1 MSTQGDLKIFERAV
15 EARGRL
21 LRVEADRSGAT
32 PRQLALTFDVGRIL
46 VRPTADGL
54 SATQVEERA
63 GLPSTL
69 ELLDEEE
76 PWWRLLGQRLTA
88 AWPGATGEA
97 VGAQGLGSLDV
108 LKLRFREAAENPRIV
123 VLEAAGAA
131 VRVSLEEPDGPR

>member
-54 SATQVEERA
+54 SAMLVEER
-63 GLPSTL
+63 GELPSSL
-69 ELLDEEE
+69 EPLDEEE
-76 PWWRLLGQRLTA
+76 PWWRLIGQPLTA
-88 AWPGATGEA
+88 AWPGAAEETLGTE
-97 VGAQGLGSLDV
+97 GLGAMSV
-108 LKLRFREAAENPRIV
+108 LKLRFREEAENPLIV
-123 VLEAAGAA
+123 VLVSAGDA
-131 VRVSLEEPDGPR
+131 VRVDLEVWVGSR